1 MSIRLGIIGAG
12 SIGEVHAEAAV
23 AAGQTVAAVADVNR
37 EAAIRLA
44 AALDGQQSRG
54 QPSCG
59 CRAHDSAASLLEDDS
74 IDAVVVSVPN
84 RWHRE
89 LAIEA
94 MRAGKDVLLEKPM
107 GLSAAECQQTIE
119 VAGETGRILQI
130 GMMHRWTAVG
140 QAAKNAVATGDL
152 GEIYHAKAHLYR
164 RRGVPG
170 LGGWFTTREMSG
182 GGPLV
187 DLGVHLIDLTCW
199 LMDFPKIER
208 VSGKVYSYFGKRMRD
223 YVYESMWAGPPKLDG
238 VCDVE
243 DSAHALIYFEGGGT
257 LDLQVSWAINMP
269 GDSRKEASRIG
280 LFGDRG
286 GLTFEMGGESFTLAE
301 ERHGRNVDTRVWL
314 PEVEPFVQQAVG
326 FAACVESR
334 EAPLATG
341 SQGKKVQAILD
352 AIYESSQTNRDVVLI
367 P

>member
-1 MSIRLGIIGAG
+1 VSIRLGIIGAG

-23 AAGQTVAAVADVNR
+23 AAGQTVVAVADVNL
-37 EAAIRLA
+37 EAATRLA
-44 AALDGQQSRG
+44 TMLDGAGASGSRAC
-54 QPSCG
+54 SCG
-59 CRAHDSAASLLEDDS
+59 AHGSAASLLADDS
-74 IDAVVVSVPN
+74 IDAVVVCVPN

-89 LAIEA
+89 LASEA

-107 GLSAAECQQTIE
+107 GLSAAECQQTID
-119 VAGETGRILQI
+119 VAAQTERVLQI
-130 GMMHRWTAVG
+130 GMVHRWTAVG
-140 QAAKNAVATGDL
+140 QAAKDVVKAGDL

-170 LGGWFTTREMSG
+170 LGGWFTTKELSG

-187 DLGVHLIDLTCW
+187 DIGVHVLDLTCW
-199 LMDFPKIER
+199 LMDFPTIQR
-208 VSGKVYSYFGKRMRD
+208 VSGKVYAPFGKRMHG
-223 YVYESMWAGPPKLDG
+223 YVYESMWAGPPKFDG

-257 LDLQVSWAINMP
+257 LDLQVSWALNRP
-269 GDSRKEASRIG
+269 GDSRQEENLIG

-286 GLTFEMGGESFTLAE
+286 GMTFELESDHLTVANE
-301 ERHGRNVDTRVWL
+301 WNGRNADTCVML
-314 PEVEPFVQQAVG
+314 PEVEPFVRQAAG

-334 EAPLATG
+334 EMPLATG
-341 SQGKKVQAILD
+341 IQGRQVQAILD
-352 AIYESSQTNRDVVLI
+352 AIYQSSEANRDVVLN